1 MISVRFDEAIKEIL
15 QSTHL
20 RLLEHLAGSTV
31 RNWLN
36 VELPQTR
43 MRRID
48 LLADLA
54 NGQLFHLELQTRN
67 DPNIGR
73 RLLEYRLLIE
83 DALQREPEQMVL
95 YVGWERMRM
104 PSVLNRKNLRFDYS
118 LVDIR
123 DLDPKDLASS
133 ERIEDRIL
141 SILFGHADA
150 KPAAIA
156 ILHEISR
163 MQHPERGAALAKL
176 LVTSG
181 LRQLQNDLHYEV
193 ANMPLLSDILENPFL
208 QDWFK
213 QGEAKGKEEGNAEGR
228 SAEAVRFTIH
238 LLERRFGTL
247 PDWATAKIHA
257 TPTSTLERAIDHILD
272 APTLEEA
279 LAFPQAQ

>member
-1 MISVRFDEAIKEIL
+1 MRFDEAIKEIL

-20 RLLEHLAGSTV
+20 RLLEHLSGSTV

-67 DPNIGR
+67 DPSIGR

-83 DALQREPEQMVL
+83 DALHREPEQMVL
-95 YVGWERMRM
+95 YVGWEPLRM
-104 PSVLNRKNLRFDYS
+104 PNALDRRNLHFEYS

-133 ERIEDRIL
+133 DRMEDRIL
-141 SILFGHADA
+141 SILFGRADA

-156 ILHEISR
+156 ILHEISH
-163 MQHPERGAALAKL
+163 MKHPERGDALAKL

-181 LRQLQNDLHYEV
+181 LRQLQDDLHYEV

-213 QGEAKGKEEGNAEGR
+213 QGEAKGKAEGNAEGR
-228 SAEAVRFTIH
+228 AAEAIRFTIH

-247 PDWATAKIHA
+247 PDWATAKIRE
-257 TPTSTLERAIDHILD
+257 TPTETLEKAIDHILD
-272 APTLEEA
+272 APTLEAA
-279 LAFPQAQ
+279 LAFPPIPQ